1 MNNHDVEYA
10 GAFKRVIAWVIDS
23 IIIAIP
29 IFIVTYFIA
38 LNVYQNTSSIEA
50 MAARGMSSYEIE
62 AMLDATVD
70 GLSNLAGFF
79 IALLYFSFMDSSKKQ
94 GTFGKSIMG
103 IKVINKNGDKLSFF
117 RAMWRFISKIFS
129 SLILFIGFI
138 MIPFTKKKQ
147 GLHDFMAGTLVIKG

>member
-1 MNNHDVEYA
+1 
-10 GAFKRVIAWVIDS
+10 
-23 IIIAIP
+23 
-29 IFIVTYFIA
+29 
-38 LNVYQNTSSIEA
+38 
-50 MAARGMSSYEIE
+50 
-62 AMLDATVD
+62 
-70 GLSNLAGFF
+70 
-79 IALLYFSFMDSSKKQ
+79 MDSSKKQ